1 MEDVGEFITN
11 LEKEMIEVILQGE
24 LDAHLG
30 YEPDRP
36 RRDKM

>member
-11 LEKEMIEVILQGE
+11 LEKEMIEAVLQGE
-24 LDAHLG
+24 LDVRLG